1 MFPELVEA
9 ADSQI
14 KADQVVLDGEVVGV
28 DPKTSKF
35 IPFQETIQR
44 KRKYGV
50 KEKAQEIPVKYFA
63 FDILH
68 KDGQD
73 LLGLPFSKRREIL
86 EETIVSKDS
95 EDSKTSKDKIELTP
109 QKSFTDPKKLEK
121 FLEEEVKKGSEGLV
135 VKDPRAEYEA
145 GGRGFAWIKYKP
157 EKDTIDAVV
166 LGYYF
171 GEGKR
176 AEFGIGAFLVGVYDE
191 KSDGFKTLS
200 KVGTGLTDE
209 QWREMRAKSEKL
221 RVREGVKGIKGVNV
235 PKELTP
241 DVWAKPSI
249 VVEIKYDEISKS
261 PLHSAGYALRFPRLI
276 SYREDKDP
284 QQATT
289 VEEMKKMFEAQ

>member
-1 MFPELVEA
+1 
-9 ADSQI
+9 
-14 KADQVVLDGEVVGV
+14 
-28 DPKTSKF
+28 
-35 IPFQETIQR
+35 
-44 KRKYGV
+44 
-50 KEKAQEIPVKYFA
+50 
-63 FDILH
+63 
-68 KDGQD
+68 
-73 LLGLPFSKRREIL
+73 
-86 EETIVSKDS
+86 
-95 EDSKTSKDKIELTP
+95 
-109 QKSFTDPKKLEK
+109 LEK

-145 GGRGFAWIKYKP
+145 GGRGFSWIKYKP

-176 AEFGIGAFLVGVYDE
+176 VKFGIGAFLVGVYDE

-209 QWREMRAKSEKL
+209 QWIEMRVKSEKFK
-221 RVREGVKGIKGVNV
+221 VQKAPKNVDV

-241 DVWAKPSI
+241 DVWVKPSI

-261 PLHSAGYALRFPRLI
+261 PLHTAGYALRFPRLI
-276 SYREDKDP
+276 SYRKDKTA

-289 VEEMKKMFEAQ
+289 VKEIEEMFDSQ